1 MLFDVE
7 RSKAFPD
14 RQTVYQSTKALFFLG
29 TPHKG
34 SDWAGWGEIVRGLA
48 SVIFDTNPLLIKHL
62 EVNCES
68 LMQLEKNFEAL
79 IYPRTFWIYSFT
91 EAKGFK
97 PLPLL
102 NSKVGRC
109 QIKLPSLDPYLCRS

>member
-1 MLFDVE
+1 MLFDAE

-14 RQTVYQSTKALFFLG
+14 RQKVYQSTKALFFLG

-34 SDWAGWGEIVRGLA
+34 SDWAGWGEIARGLA
-48 SVIFDTNPLLIKHL
+48 SVIFDTNPSLIKHL
-62 EVNCES
+62 KVNGEP
-68 LMQLEKNFEAL
+68 LMQLEKNFEPL
-79 IYPRTFWIYSFT
+79 IYLRTFWIYTFT
-91 EAKGFK
+91 EAKVYK

-109 QIKLPSLDPYLCRS
+109 QIKLPSLEK